1 MFFLKVSEMDPAV
14 RLYTA
19 WTAAVAS
26 RAEADAALTRAICDH
41 EEVVVKETMAIAAS
55 RVANEESRAANLERA
70 AALKELYSLCVQCA
84 VACANKVRACEYVF
98 AAQTT
103 LDGARDALRELK
115 EAWVA
120 LELARVER
128 AAAIAMLAEPEERG

>member
-1 MFFLKVSEMDPAV
+1 VFFLKVSEMDPAV

-19 WTAAVAS
+19 WTVAS
-26 RAEADAALTRAICDH
+26 RAEAEADAALT
-41 EEVVVKETMAIAAS
+41 MAIAAS
-55 RVANEESRAANLERA
+55 RFANEESRAANLERA